1 MLRMC
6 DEEWREEVQ
15 VGEGNVVP
23 FLDRRE
29 PMPHPP
35 TSPSPDI
42 RNDSRACEAK
52 RSVSSPFTPNP
63 QLSQQAES
71 HCVSTPYKQSV
82 IVGKA

>member
-15 VGEGNVVP
+15 VGKGNVVP

-29 PMPHPP
+29 HIPHPP

-42 RNDSRACEAK
+42 RDDSRACEAK
-52 RSVSSPFTPNP
+52 RFRSIHSESS
-63 QLSQQAES
+63 
-71 HCVSTPYKQSV
+71 
-82 IVGKA
+82 IVPAS